1 MTTRKT
7 EIHLWPCGDTAF
19 FIFLLLII
27 ILCVGEPDLLD
38 AIINRVMES
47 PKQVEQP
54 TVLLGEEGDF
64 SLAPGT
70 LIWRMLEREGKD
82 PSKYRMIQQ

>member
-1 MTTRKT
+1 MTQRTKVD
-7 EIHLWPCGDTAF
+7 LWPCGDTMFWLFVLVAV
-19 FIFLLLII
+19 IF
-27 ILCVGEPDLLD
+27 CAGEPDLLD
-38 AIINRVMES
+38 AIIYRVMEC

-54 TVLLGEEGDF
+54 TVLLGEEGDMT
-64 SLAPGT
+64 LAPGT